1 MADLVVSDVTK
12 AFGEKT
18 VLQDVSIRIQDHE
31 LVSLLG
37 VSGGGKTTLFNVI
50 SGLLTPDRGQVLLDG
65 EDITGIPGKVSYML
79 QKDLLLPYRTVEDNV
94 ALLRTYLFSDR
105 LALLDEPFSALDT
118 LTKRAMHRWYLD
130 VMEQIHLS
138 TIFITHDIDEAV
150 LLSDRIYILGGK
162 PGRIVDEIR
171 IEEPRPRQNDFQLT
185 DRFLF
190 YKKRIL
196 QTIEESEE

>member
-1 MADLVVSDVTK
+1 M
-12 AFGEKT
+12 
-18 VLQDVSIRIQDHE
+18 
-31 LVSLLG
+31 
-37 VSGGGKTTLFNVI
+37 
-50 SGLLTPDRGQVLLDG
+50 
-65 EDITGIPGKVSYML
+65 
-79 QKDLLLPYRTVEDNV
+79 
-94 ALLRTYLFSDR
+94 
-105 LALLDEPFSALDT
+105 DT

-138 TIFITHDIDEAV
+138 TIFITHDIDEAI

-162 PGRIVDEIR
+162 PGQIVDEIR